1 MALKDEMDNL
11 MDLEEAYKD
20 PIKDDM
26 KEIVRLLNEIIVKL
40 ERLSTNKVSRP
51 DPDGAFDE

>member
-26 KEIVRLLNEIIVKL
+26 QEIIRILKSIGDKL
-40 ERLSTNKVSRP
+40 DTLIQERNYGLDYSEN
-51 DPDGAFDE
+51 E